1 MPTKKYYAYILPDGK
16 TEITDSW
23 AECERAVKN
32 QKGARYKSFKEF
44 EEAEKWL
51 SSGGSYAYTKEMP
64 HGVYFDAGTGRG
76 EGVEISVTDETKK
89 DLLSSALGKELINAH
104 GKHLLPS
111 GKTNNYGELMA
122 CFYALTI
129 AKKHGIK
136 SVFGDSGLVINYWS
150 KGFIK
155 NTIEEETRRLAL
167 EVSRLRKEFEATGGE
182 VRQIS
187 GDDNPADLG
196 FHK

>member
-23 AECERAVKN
+23 AECEKAVKN
-32 QKGARYKSFKEF
+32 QKGARYKSFKELD
-44 EEAEKWL
+44 EAKKWL
-51 SSGGSYAYTKEMP
+51 SSGATYDYQKEMP
-64 HGVYFDAGTGRG
+64 RGVYFDAGTGRG

-89 DLLSSALGKELINAH
+89 DLLSSAISKELINAH
-104 GKHLLPS
+104 GKHLLPP
-111 GKTNNYGELMA
+111 GKTNNYGELLA

-129 AKKHGIK
+129 AIREDINL
-136 SVFGDSGLVINYWS
+136 VLGDSGLVINYWS

-155 NTIEEETRRLAL
+155 TTVEEETRKLAM
-167 EVSRLRKEFEATGGE
+167 EVSKLRKQFESKGGE